1 MSSISAE
8 GAKLPPT
15 TSQNQEVT
23 LKGLK
28 AKITLCLREK
38 LSGAFRC
45 LGQRGTT
52 TRERKITFPAAEE
65 RRGGRGALK
74 RSRRSSCRRCAAA
87 KNSGPCEVRKPP
99 VKTSAAQ
106 SAHLTGVTSRKK
118 ETGSDERI
126 SRCLVE
132 DVRALHTAA
141 GGAVAACVTRQDRFS
156 CAAVLRSR
164 KGGAGGGG

>member
-8 GAKLPPT
+8 GAKLSPP

-45 LGQRGTT
+45 LGQRVTA

-74 RSRRSSCRRCAAA
+74 RSRRSSCRRCTAA

-106 SAHLTGVTSRKK
+106 SEHLTGATSRKK
-118 ETGSDERI
+118 EKKAATSAFPDVSQRTCERF
-126 SRCLVE
+126 
-132 DVRALHTAA
+132 
-141 GGAVAACVTRQDRFS
+141 TRQQEEQS
-156 CAAVLRSR
+156 LPV
-164 KGGAGGGG
+164 